1 MAVPARDPDLMTRAR
16 RDKLHRS
23 AVLAFMAVVTICL
36 LALAFSSPGPGAA
49 GWLESGVYSLAAGFG
64 LEFLG
69 SAWTAGRTRLDDA
82 RG

>member
-1 MAVPARDPDLMTRAR
+1 MDDPSPMTRTR
-16 RDKLHRS
+16 RDRLHRS
-23 AVLAFMAVVTICL
+23 AVLAFMAVVTICV
-36 LALAFSSPGPGAA
+36 LALAFSRPERGAA
-49 GWLESGVYSLAAGFG
+49 GWLGTAVYSLAAGFG

>member
-1 MAVPARDPDLMTRAR
+1 MTRAR

-36 LALAFSSPGPGAA
+36 LALAFSRPGQGAA
-49 GWLESGVYSLAAGFG
+49 GWLESVVYSLAAGFG
-64 LEFLG
+64 LEFVAA
-69 SAWTAGRTRLDDA
+69 AWTAGDTRQDDA